1 VSTPNQNPRL
11 RVEGSDGRTFEVP
24 LVKRITSVGSAPDN
38 DVAVAL
44 PGPPHSVL
52 HLESADQ
59 GLILT
64 GHRGGEYALNGR
76 RRAEGPVRH
85 GDVITVGESKLTLLL
100 HRNVEAE
107 ISRGSDTLTEP
118 GQVAALRTL
127 VRFSERMMQHTDVQQ
142 VLEEMMDSAIELTR
156 ADKGFLILMEG
167 ERMAVR
173 VARNIRPQDAGT
185 ADLEA
190 ESGGVSDSIVAK
202 VVQTKR
208 PLIVHDALHDSEF
221 SQSESVVNFKLSSV
235 MAAPL
240 LDKGQLMGLLYVG
253 NDRVVSRFEPP
264 DLELL
269 TVFAAQASL
278 IVKNALLVNELR
290 LESADL
296 RRKLDEATFGELIG
310 ACPGMR
316 EIFRRIDKVAGTDI
330 SVLVGGETG
339 TGKEMLAREIHR
351 RSSRAKGP
359 FIAINCG
366 AIPEN
371 LLESELF
378 GHVRGAFTGAVAT
391 RIGRFQA
398 ANGGTLFLDE
408 VGDMPMALQVKI
420 LRALQERTVVKVGD
434 SRPENV
440 DIRVIAA
447 THRILE
453 EEVKTGRFREDLYY
467 RLNVI
472 KLMVPPLRERG
483 DDVQM
488 LARYF
493 LRAFAEEMKSPART
507 FSKSGLEAMHRHSW
521 PGNVRELEN
530 RIKKAIVLSDK
541 SVIGP
546 EELELTADAMEP
558 ILPLADAKADFQ
570 RRYINQV
577 LERNSGNRTKTA
589 RDLAV
594 DARTIFRHL
603 ERQEAERQGRT
614 LPATEEDRE
623 LDQ

>member
-1 VSTPNQNPRL
+1 
-11 RVEGSDGRTFEVP
+11 VP

-52 HLESADQ
+52 HLEVGDG
-59 GLILT
+59 GLIVA
-64 GHRGGEYALNGR
+64 GHRGGEYAVNGR
-76 RRAEGPVRH
+76 RRAEGRVGH
-85 GDVITVGESKLTLLL
+85 GDVLTVGDSRLTVLL
-100 HRNVEAE
+100 HRATETTL
-107 ISRGSDTLTEP
+107 SSDTLTEP

-167 ERMAVR
+167 ERMAVK
-173 VARNIRPQDAGT
+173 VARNIRPQDAPE
-185 ADLEA
+185 DDA
-190 ESGGVSDSIVAK
+190 EGVSDSIVAK
-202 VVQTKR
+202 VVQTRK

-253 NDRVVSRFEPP
+253 NDRVVNRFEPP

-296 RRKLDEATFGELIG
+296 RRKLDEATYGELIG

-330 SVLVGGETG
+330 SVLIGGETG

-351 RSSRAKGP
+351 RSPRTKGP

-447 THRILE
+447 THRVLE
-453 EEVKTGRFREDLYY
+453 DEVKAGRFREDLYY

-483 DDVQM
+483 DDVLM

-507 FSKSGLEAMHRHSW
+507 FSKAALEAMHRHAW

-541 SVIGP
+541 SMIGP
-546 EELELTADAMEP
+546 EELELTADALEP

-589 RDLAV
+589 RDLGV

-614 LPATEEDRE
+614 LPETEEDRE
-623 LDQ
+623 LDG

>member
-1 VSTPNQNPRL
+1 
-11 RVEGSDGRTFEVP
+11 
-24 LVKRITSVGSAPDN
+24 
-38 DVAVAL
+38 
-44 PGPPHSVL
+44 
-52 HLESADQ
+52 
-59 GLILT
+59 
-64 GHRGGEYALNGR
+64 
-76 RRAEGPVRH
+76 
-85 GDVITVGESKLTLLL
+85 
-100 HRNVEAE
+100 
-107 ISRGSDTLTEP
+107 
-118 GQVAALRTL
+118 
-127 VRFSERMMQHTDVQQ
+127 M
-142 VLEEMMDSAIELTR
+142 
-156 ADKGFLILMEG
+156 
-167 ERMAVR
+167 
-173 VARNIRPQDAGT
+173 
-185 ADLEA
+185 
-190 ESGGVSDSIVAK
+190 
-202 VVQTKR
+202 
-208 PLIVHDALHDSEF
+208 
-221 SQSESVVNFKLSSV
+221 VNFKLSSV

-359 FIAINCG
+359 FVAINCG
-366 AIPEN
+366 AIPES

-398 ANGGTLFLDE
+398 AHGGTLFLDE

-453 EEVKTGRFREDLYY
+453 EEVKAGRFREDLYY

-493 LRAFAEEMKSPART
+493 LRTFAEEMKSPGTVLQQGPPSRPCTATPGRATCGSSRT
-507 FSKSGLEAMHRHSW
+507 ASRRPSCCRTRGC
-521 PGNVRELEN
+521 
-530 RIKKAIVLSDK
+530 SDRR
-541 SVIGP
+541 SSSS
-546 EELELTADAMEP
+546 TA
-558 ILPLADAKADFQ
+558 
-570 RRYINQV
+570 
-577 LERNSGNRTKTA
+577 
-589 RDLAV
+589 
-594 DARTIFRHL
+594 
-603 ERQEAERQGRT
+603 
-614 LPATEEDRE
+614 
-623 LDQ
+623 